1 VKIENYNNIYFLGI
15 GGIGMSALA
24 RWFNRKG
31 LAVSGYDRT
40 STTLTKELEQEGI
53 AIHYEDAVENI
64 PGEVS
69 SEKDKTLVVFTPAVP
84 KDHKEYNHLKDNG
97 YTIMKRSEVLG
108 LITKD
113 YKTIAVAGT
122 HGKTT
127 TSSMVAHILKVA
139 GKNMVGFLG
148 GITTNYNSNLV
159 MHGDVNAN
167 TIAVVEADEFDRS
180 FLRLFPHVAIVT
192 SADADHLDI
201 YGDHEALVQ
210 SFKDFIKQINKD
222 GLLIIHESVDEL
234 LTGDTHVK
242 KSTYSMSRGQF
253 FASSITAK
261 GGFFEFDLQGLSKVE
276 HIKLGVPGFHNIEN
290 AIAASMAASAFK
302 IPSYVIREALES
314 FTGVKRRFE
323 YIIKGRRV
331 VYVDDYAH
339 HPTEIEAFL
348 KSMKSLYPGRK
359 LTVIFQPHLF
369 TRTRDF
375 AAGFSKSLSLADEL
389 FLMDIYPARELP
401 IPGVDSDMLLAG
413 ITSRVKIRC
422 RKDDLMSKLES
433 VDADVIVTIGAGD
446 IDNFVEPIKKM
457 LLNSSRIKN
466 TCRHFGAGRDHCFHG
481 KKAGRRRS
489 E

>member
-1 VKIENYNNIYFLGI
+1 MKLEDYHNIYFLGI

-24 RWFNRKG
+24 RWFHKKG
-31 LAVSGYDRT
+31 MNVSGYDRT
-40 STTLTKELEQEGI
+40 ATTLTMELEREGVS
-53 AIHYEDAVENI
+53 IHYEDSIENI
-64 PGEVS
+64 PEEVGR
-69 SEKDKTLVVFTPAVP
+69 EKEKTLVVFTPAIP
-84 KDHKEYNHLKDNG
+84 MEHLEYNHLKDNG

-108 LITKD
+108 LITRG

-139 GKNMVGFLG
+139 GKDMVGFLG
-148 GITTNYNSNLV
+148 GITTNYSSNLV
-159 MHGDVNAN
+159 MHGEVNAK
-167 TIAVVEADEFDRS
+167 TIVVVEADEFDRS
-180 FLRLFPHVAIVT
+180 FLRLFPQVAIVT

-201 YGDHEALVQ
+201 YGDHGTLIE

-222 GLLIIHESVDEL
+222 GSLIIHESIDEL
-234 LTGDTHVK
+234 LTADADHVK

-261 GGFFEFDLQGLSKVE
+261 GGFFEFYLQGFSKVE

-290 AIAASMAASAFK
+290 AIAASVAASACK
-302 IPSYVIREALES
+302 VPTHIIREALES
-314 FTGVKRRFE
+314 FSGVKRRFE
-323 YIIKGRRV
+323 YIIKGKHV
-331 VYVDDYAH
+331 VFVDDYAH

-401 IPGVDSDMLLAG
+401 IKGVDSDMLLADV
-413 ITSRVKIRC
+413 TSPVKIRC
-422 RKDDLMSKLES
+422 GKEDLMRKLES
-433 VDADVIVTIGAGD
+433 VDADVIVTVGAGD
-446 IDNFVEPIKKM
+446 IDTFVEPIKKM
-457 LLNSSRIKN
+457 LL
-466 TCRHFGAGRDHCFHG
+466 
-481 KKAGRRRS
+481 KKY
-489 E
+489 EV